1 MAKRIL
7 VVEDNEDS
15 RFILIVILR
24 SLGYETTEAETGT
37 QGVEKALSEEPDLI
51 VMDLGLPGI
60 SGIDAAREIKKNPST
75 AHIPIIAHSAWSPS
89 QWKEE
94 ALEVGMVGYLEK
106 PVSRELMNATIEKFI
121 LPREREPWQQS
132 MDNVRED

>member
-89 QWKEE
+89 QGKEE
-94 ALEVGMVGYLEK
+94 ALKSRHGG
-106 PVSRELMNATIEKFI
+106 VSRKTGFTRVNDRYNRKVHPA
-121 LPREREPWQQS
+121 
-132 MDNVRED
+132 